1 MNKHDFCFECKDFP
15 CMKLAPYLNSSR
27 QHNLRLYNLVL
38 MKKIGVNNWMKKV
51 PEIYAYYFK
60 DPEKKQD
67 SH

>member
-1 MNKHDFCFECKDFP
+1 
-15 CMKLAPYLNSSR
+15 MKLAPYLNSSR